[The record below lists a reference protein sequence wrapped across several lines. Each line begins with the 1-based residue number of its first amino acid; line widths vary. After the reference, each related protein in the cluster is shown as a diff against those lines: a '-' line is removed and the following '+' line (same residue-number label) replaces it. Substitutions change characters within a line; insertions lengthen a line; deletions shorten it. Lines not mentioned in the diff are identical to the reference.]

1 MLAWSVR
8 VAQASGQFVETMV
21 STEDLKIAEI
31 AQACGAKVPFL
42 CSAKNVDHYA
52 TTVHVLYA
60 VTHRNTNAVE
70 SCDVSREWLWL

>member
-31 AQACGAKVPFL
+31 AQACGAK
-42 CSAKNVDHYA
+42 
-52 TTVHVLYA
+52 A
-60 VTHRNTNAVE
+60 VSYTHLRAHET
-70 SCDVSREWLWL
+70 